1 MNAAKNKSTPSAGM
15 AALRLMLLLVVTLC
29 LAQTRVW
36 GFAAAP
42 QPESGVFESASP
54 SSIGENTIAWPYDA
68 PDSPLAARATEIVA
82 QNGTKI
88 TGFTKHGIDRVVGDG
103 AKRAG
108 VKPEALLDALKNPK
122 KITSGVDSQGRPYQ
136 VFTGQ
141 DARVVVNPQTGQVVS
156 TNPLSGAGAH

>member
-1 MNAAKNKSTPSAGM
+1 MLLTLLFSLSGPAMGEYSDFERSSLAAK
-15 AALRLMLLLVVTLC
+15 
-29 LAQTRVW
+29 
-36 GFAAAP
+36 
-42 QPESGVFESASP
+42 
-54 SSIGENTIAWPYDA
+54 TI
-68 PDSPLAARATEIVA
+68 EIVA

-122 KITSGVDSQGRPYQ
+122 KVTSGIDSQGRPYQ
-136 VFTGQ
+136 VFKGQ
-141 DARVVVNPQTGQVVS
+141 DARVVVNPKTGQLIS

>member
-1 MNAAKNKSTPSAGM
+1 MTKQLLLLLTLLFSLSGPAMGEYSDFERSSLAAK
-15 AALRLMLLLVVTLC
+15 
-29 LAQTRVW
+29 
-36 GFAAAP
+36 
-42 QPESGVFESASP
+42 
-54 SSIGENTIAWPYDA
+54 TI
-68 PDSPLAARATEIVA
+68 EIVA

-122 KITSGVDSQGRPYQ
+122 KVTSGIDSQGRPYQ
-136 VFTGQ
+136 VFKGQ
-141 DARVVVNPQTGQVVS
+141 DARVVVNPKTGQLIS

>member
-1 MNAAKNKSTPSAGM
+1 MTQLLICLLTLLFSLSSPVMEGNAGFWRSSIAAKG
-15 AALRLMLLLVVTLC
+15 
-29 LAQTRVW
+29 
-36 GFAAAP
+36 
-42 QPESGVFESASP
+42 
-54 SSIGENTIAWPYDA
+54 
-68 PDSPLAARATEIVA
+68 TEIVA

-88 TGFTKHGIDRVVGDG
+88 TGFTKHGIDRVVGDD

-136 VFTGQ
+136 VLTGQ